1 MATKSEKSKCRL
13 KFDDLS
19 FILVASDN
27 NKSFGVNCNCA
38 CRPVTWTQCR
48 DGFHNGVCLFIS
60 TDIMATDRVN
70 YVWPAYN
77 PSYRCRH
84 IIRVFQWE
92 CQNSSKGGQSDFYQT
107 LICCRPWP
115 RGFQLILTSQFP
127 DIDCQSSKLYLGKLA
142 TVAISSATITSIW
155 YRLIPKNYLSLP
167 LSFSPSLLGS

>member
-13 KFDDLS
+13 KFDDLF
-19 FILVASDN
+19 FIPVASDN

-115 RGFQLILTSQFP
+115 RGE
-127 DIDCQSSKLYLGKLA
+127 SKSFSADFELA
-142 TVAISSATITSIW
+142 APR
-155 YRLIPKNYLSLP
+155 YRLPKFQAVLGEIGNCGHFKCNNYISMV
-167 LSFSPSLLGS
+167 